1 MAKSPEAR
9 LNGKL
14 RASDPYTE
22 QRRLESEARTAEI
35 KQRTAKARGEL
46 ISRKDVTEQVTRLVR
61 GASTKFQGV
70 RKKLEQRHPDV
81 TKDVWDDLEELHRE
95 ALEDLATGADV
106 ARVVQGVEASAQ
118 TEPVGVGVDLREAAG

>member
-70 RKKLEQRHPDV
+70 TRKLEQLHPDV
-81 TKDVWDDLEELHRE
+81 PKEVWKDCDELHRE

-106 ARVVQGVEASAQ
+106 ARVVQGVEAGAKAES
-118 TEPVGVGVDLREAAG
+118 VGVGGDVREAAG